1 MLRPCV
7 QSLQDLGHPDT
18 GARAAGE
25 TWKQVAVQG
34 TEKPEM
40 VRRTL
45 LGYLGMGM
53 EKPAGEGIGQP
64 GDTEQM
70 C

>member
-7 QSLQDLGHPDT
+7 QSPQELGRPDT

-25 TWKQVAVQG
+25 AWRQVAVQG
-34 TEKPEM
+34 TEKSEM
-40 VRRTL
+40 SRRTL

-53 EKPAGEGIGQP
+53 
-64 GDTEQM
+64 
-70 C
+70 